1 MRDVTGQ
8 LADYFDATVERI
20 TPEDVFAGSDGR
32 YPTPRLDPTP
42 RHRLQPAWVVA
53 VAFMTTIVV
62 FGGSLGV
69 MMMFRARL
77 IPASSGFS
85 PIAASPG
92 TGSDTGWLWLVVV
105 GLVIALLA
113 AMAGLIVKGRGTG
126 RGANGGSTMTM
137 TTDKPQVDANVQ
149 KLHTTNRVLI
159 IAVVVLALLAIG
171 LGGWAIYQAT
181 AEDQV
186 AAVPEDVAA
195 LIDEWQAANS
205 SNDGSVADLY
215 AIGGYHQAG
224 TNKLTGEDLAT
235 ELNLPGWTHEWTTEP
250 YLIVDEGDGR
260 YVVVRGLE
268 LGNGTIVSNSAFVF
282 EITTNGD
289 GQLEILQTNWIWQN

>member
-20 TPEDVFAGSDGR
+20 TPEDVFAGSEGR
-32 YPTPRLDPTP
+32 YPIPRLDLTP
-42 RHRLQPAWVVA
+42 RNRLRPAWVVA

-77 IPASSGFS
+77 IPAGSGFA

-92 TGSDTGWLWLVVV
+92 KGGDTGWLWLVVV

-113 AMAGLIVKGRGTG
+113 AMAGLIVKGRRTG
-126 RGANGGSTMTM
+126 RGTNGGSTMTM
-137 TTDKPQVDANVQ
+137 TTDKPQVDESVQ

-159 IAVVVLALLAIG
+159 VAVVVLALLAIG

-181 AEDQV
+181 ADDQV

-195 LIDEWQAANS
+195 LLDTWETANNQ
-205 SNDGSVADLY
+205 NDGSVLDLY
-215 AIGGYHQAG
+215 AIGGYHLAG
-224 TNKLTGEDLAT
+224 TNRYTGEELAA
-235 ELNLPGWTHEWTTEP
+235 ELSVPGWDHEWTSEP
-250 YLIVDEGDGR
+250 FLIVDNDDGR

-268 LGNGTIVSNSAFVF
+268 ISNDVVVANSAFVY
-282 EITTNGD
+282 EIGTDSD

>member
-20 TPEDVFAGSDGR
+20 TPEDVCAGSEGR
-32 YPTPRLDPTP
+32 YPNPRFDPTP
-42 RHRLQPAWVVA
+42 RHRLRPAWVVA

-77 IPASSGFS
+77 IPAGSGFA

-92 TGSDTGWLWLVVV
+92 AGSDTGWLWVVAV

-113 AMAGLIVKGRGTG
+113 AMAGLIVKGRRTG
-126 RGANGGSTMTM
+126 RGANGGSAMTM
-137 TTDKPQVDANVQ
+137 TTDKPQVDKSVQ

-159 IAVVVLALLAIG
+159 VAVVVLALLAIG

-181 AEDQV
+181 VDDQV

-195 LIDEWQAANS
+195 LLDTWETANNQ
-205 SNDGSVADLY
+205 NDGSVLDLY
-215 AIGGYHQAG
+215 AIGGYHLAG
-224 TNKLTGEDLAT
+224 TNRYTGEELAA
-235 ELNLPGWTHEWTTEP
+235 ELSVPGWDHEWTSEP
-250 YLIVDEGDGR
+250 FLIVDNDDGR

-268 LGNGTIVSNSAFVF
+268 ISNDVVVANSAFVY
-282 EITTNGD
+282 EIGTDSD

>member
-20 TPEDVFAGSDGR
+20 TPEDVFAGSEGR
-32 YPTPRLDPTP
+32 YPIARLGPTP
-42 RHRLQPAWVVA
+42 RHRLRPAWVVA

-77 IPASSGFS
+77 LPAGSGFA

-92 TGSDTGWLWLVVV
+92 TGSDAGWLWVVAV
-105 GLVIALLA
+105 GLVVALLA
-113 AMAGLIVKGRGTG
+113 AMAGLIVKGRRMG
-126 RGANGGSTMTM
+126 RRANGGSTMTM
-137 TTDKPQVDANVQ
+137 TTDKPQVDESVQ

-159 IAVVVLALLAIG
+159 VAVVVLALLAIG

-181 AEDQV
+181 ADDQV

-195 LIDEWQAANS
+195 LLDEWQAANS
-205 SNDGSVADLY
+205 SNDVSVTDLY
-215 AIGGYHQAG
+215 AVGGYHQAG
-224 TNKLTGEDLAT
+224 TNKLTGEELAT
-235 ELNLPGWTHEWTTEP
+235 ELSLPGWTHEWTTEP

-268 LGNGTIVSNSAFVF
+268 ISNDSMASHSAFVY
-282 EITTNGD
+282 EIGTDSD